1 MLLWQFSNLVFAF
14 RCFFCTK
21 KVMSLSMVLTGL
33 NGALGLYSG
42 VKGMLDASK
51 ASKKAKDLRNRA
63 KAEEEGWYRRNYY
76 GDYMDS
82 TMAKAAMKRVE
93 NSLRKQNA
101 QNRAHA
107 VVSGATPEYSL
118 ARNEQG
124 LRAMENMATNLASM
138 ESNRKSQVD
147 TMHRQNKN
155 AFLSNELNELSMD
168 ERMAMS
174 TAGNGLNL
182 LQNALLGVE
191 WGNERK
197 R

>member
-1 MLLWQFSNLVFAF
+1 MLWQFCNLVSAF

-51 ASKKAKDLRNRA
+51 ASKSAKDLRNRA

-76 GDYMDS
+76 ENYLDS
-82 TMAKAAMKRVE
+82 SSAKAAMKRVE
-93 NSLRKQNA
+93 NTLRKQNA
-101 QNRAHA
+101 QNRAHS
-107 VVSGATPEYSL
+107 VISGATPEYSL

-124 LRAMENMATNLASM
+124 LRTMENMATNLASM
-138 ESNRKSQVD
+138 DSNRKSQVD
-147 TMHRQNKN
+147 AMHRQNKN
-155 AFLSNELNELSMD
+155 AFLNSELNELAMD
-168 ERMAMS
+168 ERLAVS

-191 WGNERK
+191 WGKER

>member
-1 MLLWQFSNLVFAF
+1 
-14 RCFFCTK
+14 
-21 KVMSLSMVLTGL
+21 MVLTGL

-51 ASKKAKDLRNRA
+51 ASKSAKDLRNRA

-76 GDYMDS
+76 ENYLDS
-82 TMAKAAMKRVE
+82 SSAKADMKRVE
-93 NSLRKQNA
+93 NTLRKQNA
-101 QNRAHA
+101 QNRAHS
-107 VVSGATPEYSL
+107 VISGATPEYSL

-124 LRAMENMATNLASM
+124 LRTMENMATNLASM
-138 ESNRKSQVD
+138 DSNRKSQVD
-147 TMHRQNKN
+147 AMHRQNKN
-155 AFLSNELNELSMD
+155 AFLNSELNELAMD
-168 ERMAMS
+168 ERLAVS

-191 WGNERK
+191 WGKER